1 MTLIPLVSNLA
12 PFWLNVLWRTIERM
26 PLRSM
31 KESAELT
38 PESPAALKVLFWIV
52 IWCSRLSCHFVHVG
66 SHYRQNSHLFTYIM
80 RSFFDV
86 DSLSAYVRPNRVALN
101 SYEGNRWIVDIM
113 DALVRSDV
121 NSFAEAWFPQAG
133 VSNFISLNQKIGTP
147 VANVDSFLSFL
158 VK

>member
-1 MTLIPLVSNLA
+1 
-12 PFWLNVLWRTIERM
+12 
-26 PLRSM
+26 
-31 KESAELT
+31 
-38 PESPAALKVLFWIV
+38 
-52 IWCSRLSCHFVHVG
+52 
-66 SHYRQNSHLFTYIM
+66 
-80 RSFFDV
+80 
-86 DSLSAYVRPNRVALN
+86 
-101 SYEGNRWIVDIM
+101 M